1 MLIAIFALLLVSVV
15 AIALIVSSGTDT
27 SLAGNYRTSTSAYY
41 AGLAGLEEG
50 RGRLSWRNPG
60 FINNAVAN
68 FLPLQPPTSSPPTGP
83 TQLLYLVN
91 PSNGETVAPLGSNP
105 ATYPDLEYSRE
116 FGSSPDPNAPVISS
130 TFATATVPG
139 PLYKWVR
146 ITPATES
153 SLAIDVCPD
162 GTIDFSKPVFFDPT
176 HSTPLTGPKPSLI
189 VPGSSCTPLSPLPPA
204 ARQVLEITALAV
216 LPNNT
221 QKLVQYVVYP
231 SSLTMTFP
239 AALTLVGKGVSYA
252 GPSSASFN
260 INGNDPTMGR
270 TCSTPPASPVFAI
283 GYTYASDNAAV
294 LNGTNSN
301 PSLYTGAVPLPPATP
316 TPSIGVASFPPN
328 LQTVN
333 NWESVLQFIHQNYDV
348 YLEPIAPA
356 TSVPGSALPSSS
368 VMTNANPMTVF
379 VDGDL
384 DLTGWH
390 QTGYGLLV
398 VTGKLIYDPDASWE
412 GVVLVIGKGTVTA
425 PNHSGSGR
433 IDGAI
438 LVAKTRGANGVVL
451 PGPDLGASSVSYDP
465 NVGGVGIYYNSCW
478 ISAALQP
485 TSYKILSFREIPYP

>member
-27 SLAGNYRTSTSAYY
+27 TLAGNYRTSTSAYY

-60 FINNAVAN
+60 FVNNTVPN
-68 FLPLQPPTSSPPTGP
+68 FLPFAAPSSTPPTGP
-83 TQLLYLVN
+83 AQLLYIVN
-91 PSNGETVAPLGSNP
+91 PLNGETVAPLDSSNP

-116 FGSSPDPNAPVISS
+116 FGASPDPGAPVIPS
-130 TFATATVPG
+130 TFTTSTIPG

-146 ITPATES
+146 ITPATGA
-153 SLAIDVCPD
+153 SLGVDLFHTGPPLSNAPLYY
-162 GTIDFSKPVFFDPT
+162 DPS
-176 HSTPLTGPKPSLI
+176 HVDANGVARPSFVSPPSTPS
-189 VPGSSCTPLSPLPPA
+189 
-204 ARQVLEITALAV
+204 ARQVVEVTALAV

-252 GPSSASFN
+252 GPNSSSFN
-260 INGNDPTMGR
+260 INGNDPTIGR
-270 TCSTPPASPVFAI
+270 SCSTPPLSPVFAI
-283 GYTYASDNAAV
+283 GYSYASDNATV
-294 LNGTNSN
+294 LNGTSSN
-301 PSLYTGAVPLPPATP
+301 PTLYTGAVPQPPAAA
-316 TPSIGVASFPPN
+316 TPSIGVTSFPPN

-333 NWESVLQFIHQNYDV
+333 NWESLLQFIHQNYDV
-348 YLEPIAPA
+348 YLEPVAPA

-379 VDGDL
+379 VEGDL

-390 QTGYGLLV
+390 QMGFGLLV
-398 VTGKLIYDPDASWE
+398 VTGNLIYDPDASWE
-412 GVVLVIGKGTVTA
+412 GVVLVVGKGAVIA
-425 PNHSGSGR
+425 PNHSGNGR
-433 IDGAI
+433 IDGAMV
-438 LVAKTRGANGVVL
+438 VAKTRDANGKVL
-451 PGPDLGASSVSYDP
+451 AGPDLGPASVSYDP

-478 ISAALQP
+478 INAALQP